1 MNFVQSAKYLILMIS
16 LVPAFIT
23 GCMVGPDFMRPEMD
37 LPDKFRFSEEKSD
50 EIVNLRW
57 WELFNDPILQSLVTT
72 ALNENKDI
80 RISIARIEEA
90 RAALGFTRADMY
102 PFIDLEAGANK
113 GTLAGGR
120 RSATTDYTAFATP
133 LVNWELDLWGKLRR
147 ATESSRAQLLATEYT
162 MRSIQISLIAE
173 VVGTYFLLLD
183 FHKRLEISERTLES
197 RIESLHIIQRRF
209 EEGIIAEIDV
219 NQAEIQKE
227 TAAVAIPLNRRLIT
241 QTENALSV
249 LLGQFPDEIETG
261 IDLYSQI
268 VTPDI
273 PVGLPSSLLER
284 RPDILSAEYNFKS
297 QTELIGVAVALRLPS
312 INLTGS
318 LGASSS
324 ELASITSEGF
334 VWSIGAGLFG
344 PILNFN
350 KNISRVKIE
359 EARTRQAL
367 YEYELTVLNAFREI
381 SDSLTEI
388 QTYDDQIEA
397 VKRKYSA
404 AKNAEYLGKMRYD
417 KGVSSYLEVLE
428 TERALF
434 DVELELSATTQEYYN
449 SYVRLYKA
457 LGGGWIS
464 EEEELEVLEHEAKES
479 GTESSE

>member
-1 MNFVQSAKYLILMIS
+1 MNFLQSAIYIILIIS
-16 LVPAFIT
+16 VLPAFLT
-23 GCMVGPDFMRPEMD
+23 SCMVGPDFKRPVMD
-37 LPDKFRFSEEKSD
+37 LPDKYRFSEEKSA

-57 WELFNDPILQSLVTT
+57 WELFNDPILQSLVNT
-72 ALNENKDI
+72 ALEENKDI
-80 RISIARIEEA
+80 RIAIARIEQA
-90 RAALGFTRADMY
+90 RASLGFTRADMY
-102 PFIDLEAGANK
+102 PFIDIEAGANK
-113 GTLAGGR
+113 GTFSGGR
-120 RSATTDYTAFATP
+120 RSETTDNTAFAAP
-133 LVNWELDLWGKLRR
+133 IVSWELDIWGKLRR
-147 ATESSRAQLLATEYT
+147 ATESSRADLLASEYA

-227 TAAVAIPLNRRLIT
+227 TAAVAIPLNRRLIA

-261 IDLYSQI
+261 IDLYSQV

-284 RPDILSAEYNFKS
+284 RPDILAAEYSFKA

-324 ELASITSEGF
+324 ELASMTSEGF
-334 VWSIGAGLFG
+334 VWSVGASLFG

-350 KNISRVKIE
+350 KNISRVELE
-359 EARTRQAL
+359 EAQTRQAL
-367 YEYELTVLNAFREI
+367 YEYELTVLNAFREV
-381 SDSLTEI
+381 SDSLNEI
-388 QTYDDQIEA
+388 QTYRNQIAA

-434 DVELELSATTQEYYN
+434 DVEFELSATTQEYYN
-449 SYVRLYKA
+449 SYVRFYKA

-464 EEEELEVLEHEAKES
+464 SEEEQEATKHETQQE
-479 GTESSE
+479 GSEDSE